1 MIMPLFEYYCNDCKK
16 DFTLLQSANVN
27 KEETECPDCE
37 TKSVDYK
44 FSSFSA
50 KVAQSS
56 MRRTSPVTAD
66 ELPKKSVLNLP
77 LPRLRSE
84 L

>member
-1 MIMPLFEYYCNDCKK
+1 MPLFEYYCNDCKK

-27 KEETECPDCE
+27 KEETECPECE
-37 TKSVDYK
+37 TKSVNYK

-50 KVAQSS
+50 KIHSP
-56 MRRTSPVTAD
+56 TSKAPPVTAD
-66 ELPKKSVLNLP
+66 ELPQKSVLNLP

>member
-1 MIMPLFEYYCNDCKK
+1 MPLFEYHCNDCQK
-16 DFTLLQSANVN
+16 DFTLLQSASVN
-27 KEETECPDCE
+27 KEETECSECGA
-37 TKSVDYK
+37 KSVDYK

-50 KVAQSS
+50 KTQKSPMSQAA
-56 MRRTSPVTAD
+56 PVTAD
-66 ELPKKSVLNLP
+66 ELPKKSVLDLP

>member
-1 MIMPLFEYYCNDCKK
+1 MPLFEYYCNHCNK

-27 KEETECPDCE
+27 KEETECPECG
-37 TKSVDYK
+37 KNSVDYK
-44 FSSFSA
+44 FSAFSA
-50 KVAQSS
+50 KTQKSAMPQSA
-56 MRRTSPVTAD
+56 PVTAE
-66 ELPKKSVLNLP
+66 ELPKKSVLDLP

>member
-1 MIMPLFEYYCNDCKK
+1 MPLFEYNCNECDK

-27 KEETECPDCE
+27 KQETKCPDCGLG
-37 TKSVDYK
+37 SVSYK
-44 FSSFSA
+44 LSSFNA
-50 KVAQSS
+50 KVNSPTSKA
-56 MRRTSPVTAD
+56 SPVTAD
-66 ELPKKSVLNLP
+66 DLPNRSVLNLP

>member
-1 MIMPLFEYYCNDCKK
+1 MPLFEYHCNDCQK
-16 DFTLLQSANVN
+16 DFTLLQSASVN
-27 KEETECPDCE
+27 KEETECPECGS
-37 TKSVDYK
+37 KSVDYK

-50 KVAQSS
+50 KTQKSTMSQEA
-56 MRRTSPVTAD
+56 PVTAD
-66 ELPKKSVLNLP
+66 ELPKKSVLDLP

>member
-1 MIMPLFEYYCNDCKK
+1 MPLFEYYCNDCKK
-16 DFTLLQSANVN
+16 EFTLLQSASVN

-37 TKSVDYK
+37 TKSMDYK
-44 FSSFSA
+44 FSSFAA
-50 KVAQSS
+50 KSTQTA
-56 MRRTSPVTAD
+56 MKRTSPVTAD